1 MKNATTNNHARRG
14 VRHKKKLRPGQPEI
28 RCKLDDALERKLCKF
43 IREGLSYET
52 CCDLAGIGRQTFY
65 DWEKRARENPESRYG
80 QFERAVRQ
88 ANAEAIRT
96 LHGEARKS
104 NPLWV
109 LERRFPELYGPP
121 KLRTELSGPS
131 SGTLPISM
139 NPFLVQVTIDGT
151 LPEHPPV
158 EELHQSDPSRI

>member
-131 SGTLPISM
+131 SGTPPISM